1 MDEFHKNT
9 PVRGRASLKL
19 SPKGVRFMKAK
30 VIKLLH
36 LLGVDVWIL
45 SLVEKLL
52 KELNKKVKAWKRHI
66 FLS

>member
-1 MDEFHKNT
+1 
-9 PVRGRASLKL
+9 
-19 SPKGVRFMKAK
+19 MKAK

-52 KELNKKVKAWKRHI
+52 KELSKKVKAWKRHI